1 MSAIKGMLDKALKR
15 PDPTRPPSI
24 RIDGAKITVPKSDRI
39 LYSGTVTKETETEVV
54 LKGEED
60 SSYVKVLSPFRGIE
74 KLIVFEEGAW
84 VDSETSAALSDFD
97 LSSLLQ
103 GQ

>member
-24 RIDGAKITVPKSDRI
+24 KIDGAKITVPKSDRI
-39 LYSGTVTKETETEVV
+39 LYAGKVTKETETEVT
-54 LKGEED
+54 LKGEDET
-60 SSYVKVLSPFRGIE
+60 SYVKVLSPFRGIE
-74 KLIVFEEGAW
+74 KLIVFEDGLW
-84 VDSETSAALSDFD
+84 VDSETSAALSGFD
-97 LSSLLQ
+97 LSTLLQ